1 MIDFKILKSL
11 IEQAGWVFFRF
22 TWYLVLYL
30 VFYFCR
36 SCFEKTKRASSQ
48 AINSNEGRGET
59 EIEKFREWK
68 NTTFFT
74 ILAVRSRGR
83 EGGGGCQQ
91 HARMA

>member
-22 TWYLVLYL
+22 TCIWYFIFVDLVL
-30 VFYFCR
+30 R
-36 SCFEKTKRASSQ
+36 KPSEQ